1 MDIEGTF
8 NTDQDKAIVQGEALA
23 TELETP
29 AFATI
34 LRVIEENSKFRAAEW
49 VPKMR
54 AATAAARS
62 AKENQKETDV
72 TWQTENGLVRGGLE
86 GVAAFREEV
95 NLAIRYAKAVDFPG
109 AGEAADL
116 LDHYLEANTYEEQSN
131 LLGALLSQL
140 DELDRDGLDIP
151 DRLMAAGREL
161 RAKMMEDRQDADGA
175 KAGRGVYTDE
185 LHQALE
191 RIAKLGEQR
200 SAAQDLAAFRA
211 GRELPG
217 VDLTYI
223 RAAVRTRRAPPKK
236 DEPNDP
242 SGDRG
247 L

>member
-1 MDIEGTF
+1 MDIEATF

-34 LRVIEENSKFRAAEW
+34 LRLIEENSKFRAAEW

-54 AATAAARS
+54 AATAAARA
-62 AKENQKETDV
+62 AKENQKVTDV
-72 TWQTENGLVRGGLE
+72 TWRRENSQVRGGLE
-86 GVAAFREEV
+86 GLTEFRTEV
-95 NLAIRYAKAVDFPG
+95 ELAIRYAKSVDFPG

-116 LDHYLEANTYEEQSN
+116 LDNYLEANTYEQQST
-131 LLGALLSQL
+131 LFGSLVSQL
-140 DELDRDGLDIP
+140 EELDRDGLDLP
-151 DRLMAAGREL
+151 DRLMAKGKEL
-161 RAKMMEDRQDADGA
+161 RAKMVEDRYDADEA
-175 KAGRGVYTDE
+175 KTGRGVYTDE

-200 SAAQDLAAFRA
+200 AAAQDLAAFRA

-223 RAAVRTRRAPPKK
+223 RAAVTIRRAPPK
-236 DEPNDP
+236 DDGPVDP